1 MAKKKDIFGKKDYTW
16 LWIILLSIT
25 MIYYSYMQAEK
36 RNAEEVLQSST
47 EVTTSVNKK
56 QYNDLGMFCF
66 QGHFSTQKGI
76 FHYADKPTI

>member
-56 QYNDLGMFCF
+56 
-66 QGHFSTQKGI
+66 
-76 FHYADKPTI
+76 